1 MNNKVNPLADRFPP
15 EDNELEGDINLNESD
30 FAKTEKT
37 GLLPP

>member
-15 EDNELEGDINLNESD
+15 EAEEEGDINLNESD